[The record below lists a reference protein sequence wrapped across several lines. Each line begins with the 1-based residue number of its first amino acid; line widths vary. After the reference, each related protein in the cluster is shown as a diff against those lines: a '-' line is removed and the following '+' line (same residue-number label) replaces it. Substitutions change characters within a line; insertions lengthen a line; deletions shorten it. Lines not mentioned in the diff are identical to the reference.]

1 MLTFLMLNNK
11 FLPVILLCF
20 LTLIAFACQQKEQ
33 PKSQSQPPVSQIQSQ
48 TDLRNLQDIVLKD
61 PKNLKAWIELG
72 DILMDTSRF
81 NEAIDAYQK
90 ALSLDPT
97 NVDVRVDMG
106 TCYRNIGRPDIALKE
121 FQKAI
126 EINPRHGMAH
136 RNMGVVL
143 ASDVRDNA
151 RAVKEL
157 EKYLQLAPNAPD
169 ADTIRGEIQRLK
181 AAK

>member
-1 MLTFLMLNNK
+1 MLNNN
-11 FLPVILLCF
+11 FLSVILLF
-20 LTLIAFACQQKEQ
+20 LLTITAFACQQKEQ
-33 PKSQSQPPVSQIQSQ
+33 PKAQSQPPVSQIQLQ
-48 TDLRNLQDIVLKD
+48 NDLKNLQDIVQKD
-61 PKNLKAWIELG
+61 PKNVKVWIELG
-72 DILMDTSRF
+72 NILMDMSRF

-90 ALSLDPT
+90 ALSLDPK

-106 TCYRNIGRPDIALKE
+106 TCYRNIGKPDIALNE

-126 EINPRHGMAH
+126 EIDPNHGMAH

-151 RAVKEL
+151 KAVKEL
-157 EKYLQLAPNAPD
+157 EKYLQLTPNAAD